1 LSGAPPDRPSNQEEG
16 MVRKFVVAASLT
28 SMLAFGAQAQTPA
41 VTTIVAPYA
50 AGGTADLVSREFAE
64 KLRPLLGSVVVENR
78 AGANGGVGASY
89 VAKSPPD
96 GSKLLLSNLAV
107 IVINPH
113 LYKNLAYDPLNDL
126 VPVARVTVSASALF
140 IRNDHPANNV
150 KELVAWSRAQNRPL
164 RFGSAGVGGTT
175 HIYIELF
182 RNATG
187 AETLHVPYK
196 GIAPASV
203 DVLGGQIDGQF
214 SDIAPLMQY
223 VKGGRMKMIGI
234 IGKQRNP
241 TVPDVPSFAEQ
252 GYPALDGVSWYGIFA
267 PAKTPPATI
276 DRIADAVS
284 TTLTDQAFVQR
295 LAQVGMAA
303 SYLGPAEFAKLVRSD
318 LDWWGKVVA
327 DYKIKSE

>member
-1 LSGAPPDRPSNQEEG
+1 
-16 MVRKFVVAASLT
+16 MVRKLLAALLST
-28 SMLAFGAQAQTPA
+28 SMLALGAQAQTP

-50 AGGTADLVSREFAE
+50 AGGTADLVAREFAE

-78 AGANGGVGASY
+78 AGANGGVGAQY
-89 VAKSPPD
+89 VAKSAPD
-96 GSKLLLSNLAV
+96 GTKLLLSNLAV

-113 LYKNLAYDPLNDL
+113 LYKNLPYDPVNDL
-126 VPVARVTVSASALF
+126 VPVARVTVAASALF
-140 IRNDHPANNV
+140 IRGDHPANDV

-164 RFGSAGVGGTT
+164 RFGSAGIGGTT

-182 RNATG
+182 RSATG

-214 SDIAPLMQY
+214 SDIAPLMGH
-223 VKGGRMKMIGI
+223 VKGGKMKMIGV

-241 TVPDVPSFAEQ
+241 TVPDVPSFGEQ

-267 PAKTPPATI
+267 PAKTPAATVK
-276 DRIADAVS
+276 RIADAVA
-284 TTLTDQAFVQR
+284 TTLADPGFVRR
-295 LAQVGMAA
+295 LADVGMAA
-303 SYLGPAEFAKLVRSD
+303 NYLGPDDFAKLVRTD
-318 LDWWGKVVA
+318 LEWWGKVVA